1 LCIAS
6 VFLPLYNGEGSGGRG
21 VAVKAL
27 DIDKGPAHVEIK
39 VTDQGAKIVELG
51 ARLGGDYIATD
62 LVPLSTGFSMVEAAV
77 LCALGEPVP
86 EYRIRKRYAA
96 IRYFQY
102 EQAINL
108 TQEAIAALERI
119 YLNRVENTKIE
130 SSRDR
135 EGFYIVSGDS
145 CEEIYRKM
153 DVVTGAFS

>member
-77 LCALGEPVP
+77 LCAGRACARIQDP
-86 EYRIRKRYAA
+86 E
-96 IRYFQY
+96 
-102 EQAINL
+102 
-108 TQEAIAALERI
+108 ALCGHS
-119 YLNRVENTKIE
+119 L
-130 SSRDR
+130 
-135 EGFYIVSGDS
+135 
-145 CEEIYRKM
+145 
-153 DVVTGAFS
+153 FSV